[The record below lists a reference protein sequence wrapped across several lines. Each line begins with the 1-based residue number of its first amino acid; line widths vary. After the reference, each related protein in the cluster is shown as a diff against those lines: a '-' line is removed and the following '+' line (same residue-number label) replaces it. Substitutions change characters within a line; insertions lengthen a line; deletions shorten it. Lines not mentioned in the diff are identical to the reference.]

1 MQHSLRYC
9 TWQQTGSSG
18 WPLDGA
24 ATTALLLYR
33 PIAAKTVACNVCNF
47 GNIWTLILLEY
58 RKYFGRQKVV
68 KLLWIYKVAQTKTT
82 YDLQP
87 RLDELLKRPLSKHS
101 SSSGGKFQWQPIIFS
116 NHGMLSVCR
125 AKLENGTSF
134 LRYSQNKKTISKKSN
149 IKKSYVFVLAKCI
162 RPIDLCIECM
172 GRGSLFCW
180 FDVTRSIFHIYV
192 QKWLEEMEFGHNSV
206 QKYYY
211 YYYYYYYY

>member
-24 ATTALLLYR
+24 ATTALLVYR
-33 PIAAKTVACNVCNF
+33 PIAAKIVACNVCNF

-68 KLLWIYKVAQTKTT
+68 KPLSIYKAAQTKTT

-134 LRYSQNKKTISKKSN
+134 LRYSQKKQFPKRAISKKLCVCTGEMYSPDRPMYRMHGPRL
-149 IKKSYVFVLAKCI
+149 IVVLVWCNSIHFSHICAKMI
-162 RPIDLCIECM
+162 RRDEI
-172 GRGSLFCW
+172 W
-180 FDVTRSIFHIYV
+180 A
-192 QKWLEEMEFGHNSV
+192 
-206 QKYYY
+206 
-211 YYYYYYYY
+211 